1 MAYGIHV
8 LNSSGRTII
17 DTSNPGSLFY
27 AGPSGTAVA
36 ETDFPTPNWT
46 ETKLILARP
55 ASTAVGSGS
64 PSGTTHENGKP
75 QLGIQ
80 MFTFNWGPQAQG
92 FPSSSNGNGGGY
104 VVWREL
110 KAQSTASL
118 TPSVNGLVVY
128 DGQGT
133 GSSNILLS
141 ASDLDVSAT
150 LVASGKFNGTATDN
164 DRHPRSFTEFTMDP
178 SLDQGR
184 YYALVTGTVSLALP
198 AFGGYIQT
206 HYNFEFDYAAGK
218 IRVLNYASAYGPQP
232 SSDMSNKD
240 WAIFYLRNGG
250 SVDDNF
256 S

>member
-1 MAYGIHV
+1 MMAYGIHI
-8 LNSSGRTII
+8 LNSSGRTILNS
-17 DTSNPGSLFY
+17 DEVASLFY

-36 ETDFPTPNWT
+36 DTVFPTSSWSG
-46 ETKLILARP
+46 TKLILARP
-55 ASTAVGSGS
+55 ASTAVGT
-64 PSGTTHENGKP
+64 GTSFENGKP
-75 QLGIQ
+75 QLGVQ
-80 MFTFNWGPQAQG
+80 PYSAEWGPSAQG

-118 TPSVNGLVVY
+118 TPSGTGLVVY
-128 DGQGT
+128 DGLGT
-133 GSSNILLS
+133 GSSNILFS
-141 ASDLDVSAT
+141 ATDLDVFAT
-150 LVASGKFNGTATDN
+150 LVASGRYNGTATDGGY
-164 DRHPRSFTEFTMDP
+164 RLYTEFTMDA

-184 YYALVTGTVSLALP
+184 YYALMTDTISIAVS
-198 AFGGYIQT
+198 AFGGYIQS

-218 IRVLNYASAYGPQP
+218 IRVLNYAPTNQG
-232 SSDMSNKD
+232 SNSRDAD